1 MAEREIHRQTEQT
14 PSGRVERY
22 EERVV
27 PEPGPALR
35 DDVAR
40 DIYHQRVSGPA
51 GEQVVAS
58 ERIHVPSEASRRA
71 ARAARI
77 QRIVTY
83 VFTTICVLL
92 VIRFLLLLLGAN
104 QAAPIVGV
112 LYALTLPF
120 VLPFQGIFGQPAV
133 GASVVETASMV
144 AVPAYALLAVGIN
157 RLVRIWHLSSRSPSA
172 V

>member
-1 MAEREIHRQTEQT
+1 MAEREIYRQTEQT
-14 PSGRVERY
+14 PLGRQERY
-22 EERVV
+22 EERIVSEAT
-27 PEPGPALR
+27 PELR
-35 DDVAR
+35 D
-40 DIYHQRVSGPA
+40 QRVVGPA
-51 GEQVVAS
+51 GEHLIAS
-58 ERIHVPSEASRRA
+58 ERVHVPSEATRRA

-92 VIRFLLLLLGAN
+92 AIRFLLLLFGAS
-104 QAAPIVGV
+104 QAAPIVSA

-120 VLPFQGIFGQPAV
+120 VLPFQGIFGQPSV

-144 AVPAYALLAVGIN
+144 AVPSYALLAVGIN
-157 RLVRIWHLSSRSPSA
+157 RLVRIWHLSGRSHRA